1 MPKVTI
7 PGTLSVDDAMAT
19 ISSGLDGAKVT
30 AGRAGTGTFLV
41 QRGGATGAVV
51 RVRAKDGGTQVTSM
65 GVIPSIGVRLAFFIP
80 GIILVMFS
88 VLGNDSARN
97 AWLGLIGALVL
108 FAGLGLMLRNTGGIA
123 RQASNALA
131 NASPRSAT

>member
-1 MPKVTI
+1 
-7 PGTLSVDDAMAT
+7 MAT

-30 AGRAGTGTFLV
+30 PGRAGTGTFLV
-41 QRGGATGAVV
+41 QRSGATGAVV

-65 GVIPSIGVRLAFFIP
+65 GVIPSIGVRLVFFIP

-97 AWLGLIGALVL
+97 AWLGLIGALIL

-123 RQASNALA
+123 RQASDALA
-131 NASPRSAT
+131 NASPHAAT